1 MIQKIDYNSWST
13 EEIQR
18 QIQKLSSVSD
28 LTFRCIHFLVELG
41 DGHIRVSTIRD
52 DKSWSDWETIETP
65 NLHVSDGKE
74 TEK

>member
-41 DGHIRVSTIRD
+41 DGHIRVFNNTRRQVM
-52 DKSWSDWETIETP
+52 E
-65 NLHVSDGKE
+65 
-74 TEK
+74 

>member
-1 MIQKIDYNSWST
+1 MIQKIDYNSWSS
-13 EEIQR
+13 EEIQK

-65 NLHVSDGKE
+65 NLHV
-74 TEK
+74 T

>member
-28 LTFRCIHFLVELG
+28 LTFRFIHVLVELG
-41 DGHIRVSTIRD
+41 DGHIRV
-52 DKSWSDWETIETP
+52 
-65 NLHVSDGKE
+65 
-74 TEK
+74 